1 MIRIL
6 FIVAFFFST
15 NLYAPEILI
24 RPSEKN
30 PITAYIDGS
39 MDMKGKEHFYFQRCV
54 ALQLSLVEANKQ
66 DFDLDLELLT
76 EMAKRTYD
84 YGLRIMQKN
93 LSHQDKDYVKNS
105 FRKTI
110 NQYMIYYLEDMDD
123 NRKKFGHYLAD
134 SYLLQEMA
142 VCIEPGAEFREF

>member
-6 FIVAFFFST
+6 FIVTFFFST
-15 NLYAPEILI
+15 NLYAPDILV

-30 PITAYIDGS
+30 PISQYIDGS
-39 MDMKGKEHFYFQRCV
+39 MDMKGKEHLYFQRCV

-93 LSHQDKDYVKNS
+93 LSHQDKNNVKNN
-105 FRKTI
+105 FI
-110 NQYMIYYLEDMDD
+110 NIIDEYMTYYLEDMDD

>member
-1 MIRIL
+1 MKFFVLSIIIL
-6 FIVAFFFST
+6 LST
-15 NLYAPEILI
+15 NVYAPEILL

-30 PITAYIDGS
+30 PITVYIDGS

-110 NQYMIYYLEDMDD
+110 NQYMIYYLEDMDN
-123 NRKKFGHYLAD
+123 NRKEFGHYLAD